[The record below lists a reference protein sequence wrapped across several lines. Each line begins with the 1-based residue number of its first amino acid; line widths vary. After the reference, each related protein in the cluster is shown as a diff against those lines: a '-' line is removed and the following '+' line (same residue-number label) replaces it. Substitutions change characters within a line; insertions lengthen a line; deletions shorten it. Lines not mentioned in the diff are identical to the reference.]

1 MENNN
6 IMVSIIMPVYNHER
20 YLKEAIESVIN
31 QKVTFKIELL
41 IGEDCSPDHSRDICR
56 YYDNKYDFVKVYY
69 REKNMGAM
77 SNIYDL
83 SCRAQGKYIASLEGD
98 DYWNDNNKLQKQVD
112 FLESNEDYIGCCHL
126 FDVVDEKGIKYYDR
140 DVECQF
146 FKGEIY
152 TKKEFEKGI
161 LPSHINALVF
171 KNIYKDESIDT
182 DFLCDFSNLL
192 GDITIVSILIRQ
204 GKIYCFPDVMSCYR
218 KVIDSGSSFSARNE
232 HNNIRDKIFE
242 SQMYLQSKFNGEIS
256 FAARKKAVFASAVF
270 KWYRSK
276 DKRDYQVVRNI
287 INGSKQQLL
296 YTIYFAY
303 LVSAKK
309 VVSLLFKEDKRIR
322 F

>member
-1 MENNN
+1 
-6 IMVSIIMPVYNHER
+6 MPVYNHER

-41 IGEDCSPDHSRDICR
+41 IGEDCSPDHSRDLCR
-56 YYDNKYDFVKVYY
+56 YYDNKYDFIKVCY

-98 DYWNDNNKLQKQVD
+98 DY
-112 FLESNEDYIGCCHL
+112 SNGDYIGCCHQ
-126 FDVVDEKGIKYYDR
+126 FDVVDEKGLKYYDR

-182 DFLCDFSNLL
+182 GFLCDFSNLL
-192 GDITIVSILIRQ
+192 GDITIV
-204 GKIYCFPDVMSCYR
+204 CFPDVMSCYR

-242 SQMYLQSKFNGEIS
+242 SQMYLQNKFNGEIS

-296 YTIYFAY
+296 YNN
-303 LVSAKK
+303 
-309 VVSLLFKEDKRIR
+309 LFCI
-322 F
+322 FG